1 MAFLLPLL
9 EWLVPLIAVAV
20 CSLAYAFAAPIV
32 NFVHTGITW
41 FDKAIAYLTNKA
53 IDLGIEFTKWIGPY
67 FIDAVNRQVGNLH
80 QLGQL
85 AHYAA
90 HFAWRTA
97 TSVYAWNHWL
107 LKVYLPKELGFQS
120 TQTVTKANVSGR
132 TQPFSKSQLQRLAN
146 TLEAEILHKIEAVIP
161 RAAPL
166 HWPKLNWSV
175 KQWRAWLGL
184 AAGAGALA
192 IPGSTAWERAR
203 WREQNRTNSQTHH
216 RFRTLNWLL
225 AFTGAAALVAAGL
238 AKLGLGWMA
247 KCPNLKHIGKSF
259 CAADLAGLLGALGL
273 LIAIEEGVSIEDF
286 ANAMLQIEKPIV
298 DGVLAGIHEFSGVT
312 L

>member
-1 MAFLLPLL
+1 MALLLPLL
-9 EWLVPLIAVAV
+9 EWLLPLVALAV

-67 FIDAVNRQVGNLH
+67 FTDAINRQVGNLH
-80 QLGQL
+80 QLGEL
-85 AHYAA
+85 SHYAA

-97 TSVYAWNHWL
+97 TSVYNWNHWL
-107 LKVYLPKELGFQS
+107 LKSYLPKELRFQS

-146 TLEAEILHKIEAVIP
+146 TLEAEILRKIEAVIP

-175 KQWRAWLGL
+175 KKWRAWLGL
-184 AAGAGALA
+184 TAGAGALA
-192 IPGSTAWERAR
+192 LPGSTAWERAK
-203 WREQNRTNSQTHH
+203 WKEQNRTNTQTHK

-238 AKLGLGWMA
+238 AKLGLGWMSR
-247 KCPNLKHIGKSF
+247 CTNLKKIGPAF
-259 CAADLAGLLGALGL
+259 CGADLAGLIGLFGTLAVIEGNFSIVQMAEGMLAVEKQMVKLVGGAFSELDG
-273 LIAIEEGVSIEDF
+273 
-286 ANAMLQIEKPIV
+286 IV
-298 DGVLAGIHEFSGVT
+298 
-312 L
+312 